1 MTFQPCECFWKC
13 VSPTTVNIGFQISQK
28 SYWIFLKKLN
38 LLFQNLTH
46 VSHTK
51 ENMMCNDFQLCCKRI
66 NAGEII
72 SLELINE
79 LNQVPENLHYL
90 SRAHLALVSSLT
102 FYSFVLERLR
112 TGLKVTSK
120 QKKVSCSVMSNSLG
134 PHGPHGLYS
143 PWNSPD
149 QNSGVGSCSLLQGI
163 FPTQGLS
170 HITDGFF
177 TSWATREAKEY
188 WRG

>member
-1 MTFQPCECFWKC
+1 
-13 VSPTTVNIGFQISQK
+13 
-28 SYWIFLKKLN
+28 
-38 LLFQNLTH
+38 
-46 VSHTK
+46 
-51 ENMMCNDFQLCCKRI
+51 MMCYDFQLCCKRI

-120 QKKVSCSVMSNSLG
+120 QKKVKVAQSCPTLWDPMDPMDYTVHGILQTRIVEWVAVPFSKGSSQPRDCPTLQMDSLPAEPPG
-134 PHGPHGLYS
+134 KPKNTGEGS
-143 PWNSPD
+143 P
-149 QNSGVGSCSLLQGI
+149 SLLQGI
-163 FPTQGLS
+163 FPTQESNQDLLHCRQILYRLS
-170 HITDGFF
+170 YQGSPF
-177 TSWATREAKEY
+177 
-188 WRG
+188 